1 MIGSISIRKGVGIMF
16 EQVKLGFELNAL
28 EPHIDQLTMET
39 HYGKHHVAYTKMF
52 NELAEKAGVSDKSA
66 EDVLS
71 SLDSVA
77 DETLRKGLRNQGGG
91 YYNHNLYFSTLSP
104 NAAKAPDGKL
114 AEAIDRD
121 LGGLDAAIDAL
132 SKAAIG
138 QFGSGWSFL
147 SVDKDGKLYITASPN
162 QDNPISE
169 GTGRTPILAL
179 DVWEHAYYLK
189 YKNLRADYVKAFWEV
204 LDWKKVSDLYDKA
217 IG

>member
-1 MIGSISIRKGVGIMF
+1 MF
-16 EQVKLGFELNAL
+16 EQVKLSFDMNGL
-28 EPHIDQLTMET
+28 EPTIDQLTMET
-39 HYGKHHVAYTKMF
+39 HYGKHHAAYTKMF
-52 NELAEKAGVSDKSA
+52 NELAEKAGVADKTA
-66 EDVLS
+66 EEILGR
-71 SLDSVA
+71 LDSIA

-104 NAAKAPDGKL
+104 DAAKAPTGKL
-114 AEAIDRD
+114 LDKINETFGSVDEVVDR
-121 LGGLDAAIDAL
+121 L

-147 SVDKDGKLYITASPN
+147 STDKDGNLYVTASPN

-169 GTGRTPILAL
+169 DTGRTPILAL

-204 LDWKKVSDLYDKA
+204 LDWKKVTELYDKA
-217 IG
+217 VG